1 MSKQLAISSTF
12 SIFAMA
18 CMVLISTPD
27 NSGAAG
33 GNAFM
38 AVQAEMPNLD
48 LSQFDPSGPRLLP

>member
-27 NSGAAG
+27 KSGAAASD
-33 GNAFM
+33 AFM
-38 AVQAEMPNLD
+38 PVQAEMPNLD
-48 LSQFDPSGPRLLP
+48 LPNPQLLP